1 MYYFTYLHVRKP
13 CVLGGG
19 RLVMTGGGWQWP
31 RPAAKVDLVVT
42 DAPEPPRFDSEH
54 YQFTVSEFA
63 REGK

>member
-1 MYYFTYLHVRKP
+1 M
-13 CVLGGG
+13 
-19 RLVMTGGGWQWP
+19 VMTGGGWQWP